1 MRAALSFLV
10 CLFAVG
16 CMKVN
21 VQRVDQV
28 ARPAQAADDVAVL
41 LEEPAKPYTV
51 IATVESSTEEV
62 YRGFDDLRREMV
74 AEAARLGGDALILSP
89 EATKSHVIFVPT
101 PIFWD
106 EKKLT
111 GEVIVFHR

>member
-41 LEEPAKPYTV
+41 LEDREPFGAV
-51 IATVESSTEEV
+51 GGVEHLEP
-62 YRGFDDLRREMV
+62 L
-74 AEAARLGGDALILSP
+74 
-89 EATKSHVIFVPT
+89 
-101 PIFWD
+101 
-106 EKKLT
+106 
-111 GEVIVFHR
+111 